1 MCAQALFWVICIYSS
16 LTIRCSSSYQT
27 SSTAHIRS
35 SWGPDSK
42 HPSQYIKVKLYRFVS
57 RFICNHLEQLML
69 LHGTPRIPAMM
80 TMLKHKKRHTPHFW
94 HVCSCEQTKTTRA
107 HQIATH
113 VEQIKKDNVNTRM
126 FTVTALSPPQHPY
139 HNQVPGTIWYL
150 DIKK

>member
-1 MCAQALFWVICIYSS
+1 
-16 LTIRCSSSYQT
+16 
-27 SSTAHIRS
+27 
-35 SWGPDSK
+35 
-42 HPSQYIKVKLYRFVS
+42 
-57 RFICNHLEQLML
+57 
-69 LHGTPRIPAMM
+69 MM

-150 DIKK
+150 ARSGTWHDLALYMEIIYGKYIWEWVTEP